1 MKNVGYRLTLA
12 CHNRRRRRGQR
23 RRRRHRPRPRPRPSL
38 PRLHREP
45 GLTLQIDFDSIE
57 NVFLQK
63 KFFQNFIQNRICDH
77 LMQSLLV

>member
-23 RRRRHRPRPRPRPSL
+23 RRRRHRPRPRPCPSL

-57 NVFLQK
+57 NVFTFKNSGINCHANANIDQMS
-63 KFFQNFIQNRICDH
+63 D
-77 LMQSLLV
+77 V